1 MIYRKYIKR
10 FLDIVLSGIAII
22 ILLPIYLIIAFIVRI
37 QMGSPVLFSQER
49 IGLNEKIFK
58 LYKFR
63 TMTDERDESGE
74 LLPDE
79 KRLTKFGVAL
89 RSTSLDELPELFMIF
104 RGDMSIVGPRPQPK
118 ECGPYYT
125 DAERVSHTIRG
136 GLLPPDSLS
145 LEVQCDWDTQL
156 KYEAEYAITASLG
169 LDIKV
174 IISTFVILYKRIKHN
189 YGADDRPELYEER
202 ADVPISDKV
211 KREWKE
217 KGVII
222 K

>member
-10 FLDIVLSGIAII
+10 LLDIVLSGIAII
-22 ILLPIYLIIAFIVRI
+22 VLSPIYLIIAIIVRI

-58 LYKFR
+58 LYEFR
-63 TMTDERDESGE
+63 TMTDEKDENGE

-79 KRLTKFGVAL
+79 NRLTKFGVVL

-104 RGDMSIVGPRPQPK
+104 KGDMSIVGPRPQPK
-118 ECGPYYT
+118 ECLPYYT
-125 DAERVSHTIRG
+125 EIEKVAHTVRG

-145 LEVQCDWDTQL
+145 FQVQCDWDTQL
-156 KYEAEYAITASLG
+156 RYEAEYATMVSLY
-169 LDIKV
+169 LDIK
-174 IISTFVILYKRIKHN
+174 IIIRTFVILYKRMKYN

-202 ADVPISDKV
+202 ANSMVADKN
-211 KREWKE
+211 R
-217 KGVII
+217 KG
-222 K
+222 